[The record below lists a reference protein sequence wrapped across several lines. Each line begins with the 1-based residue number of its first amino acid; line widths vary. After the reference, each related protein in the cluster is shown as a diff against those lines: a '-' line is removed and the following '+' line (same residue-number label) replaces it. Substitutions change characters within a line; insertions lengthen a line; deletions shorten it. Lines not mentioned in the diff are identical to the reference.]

1 MKIRS
6 VIFIVLI
13 SVFIWGISLYNGW
26 LKEIILFGHNIINS
40 WSIDTYNLPW
50 SDDTT
55 VKNGEFAYLLI
66 PYVSIPENVTTIEN
80 NAFKGNKLSKIVIPS
95 KVTYIGDKAFAKN
108 KLLSITIGSDVLLG
122 KDAFGN
128 GFEDAYYNNGKFTG
142 TYTRYD
148 TESHEWIAWYNNLRY
163 VKYGEDITITDYNG
177 TGGTVEI
184 PEEINGCP
192 VKVIGAK
199 AFCEK
204 KGINS
209 VIISNSVTTIND
221 MAFFGAWDSNKKTP
235 LGIISDVTF
244 GNNVTTIGDRAFEN
258 NKLSKVFIPN
268 SVKSIGY
275 SAFADNQI
283 TRISIGANVK
293 LGSKD
298 SAGIIGEN
306 TGFNTAYYNNKSRAG
321 TYTRPNV
328 KSGTWT
334 RGSR

>member
-1 MKIRS
+1 MRIKNI
-6 VIFIVLI
+6 IIIVLI
-13 SVFIWGISLYNGW
+13 SAFIWGISLYNGW
-26 LKEIILFGHNIINS
+26 LKEIVLFGHNIINS
-40 WSIDTYNLPW
+40 WGYSAYNLPW

-55 VKNGEFAYLLI
+55 VKNSEFAYWLL
-66 PYVSIPENVTTIEN
+66 PNVTIPENVTTIEN
-80 NAFKGNKLSKIVIPS
+80 SAFKGNKLSRIVIPS
-95 KVTYIGDKAFAKN
+95 NVTYIGDKAFAKN

-122 KDAFGN
+122 KDAFGF
-128 GFEDAYYNNGKFTG
+128 GFENAYYNNGKFGG

-148 TESHEWIAWYNNLRY
+148 SKSYEWIAWYNNLRY
-163 VKYGEDITITDYNG
+163 VKYGEHISIIDYNG
-177 TGGTVEI
+177 TGGTVKI

-192 VKVIGAK
+192 VKIIGVK

-204 KGINS
+204 KGISN
-209 VIISNSVTTIND
+209 VIISNSVTTIDD
-221 MAFFGAWDSNKKTP
+221 MAFFGAWDSYKKVP
-235 LGIISDVTF
+235 LGVISDVTF

-258 NKLSKVFIPN
+258 NKLFKIYLPN